1 MPYTT
6 CKNASGP
13 TLHISFFLSS
23 SPCTAPPP
31 PPRARPSRE
40 HPQSECS
47 SALVST
53 LVYTHNTHLTHDLIS
68 TCTNPKRPRLHRTS
82 SAIEFAVCFC
92 DLAGYPAPSEC
103 VKFVRPRQCLAGRR
117 ARSTL
122 RAGGGGQVGQGRRLR
137 RAARRVPA
145 RAGRTA
151 AERRSKRPARRGSTR
166 VKGGGGGRAVAG
178 GLHPGRG
185 GGEGALVER
194 CSHRSTET
202 RREADEEGGVAPGG
216 AGAGASRHREA
227 AGRRARAREAPPER
241 RAHSSPLRLRGN
253 CARRAG
259 LTRAGEDLRRA
270 PEPRQHAPPFPAA
283 PASRL
288 GPLARRRA
296 EAPESCTVPPTDQV
310 S

>member
-1 MPYTT
+1 MPYT
-6 CKNASGP
+6 KFRNASGP
-13 TLHISFFLSS
+13 
-23 SPCTAPPP
+23 A
-31 PPRARPSRE
+31 RARTRRSTHCGAPARRPRRAAGARGTWPPLT

-151 AERRSKRPARRGSTR
+151 AEHTPRQRSAAASDLHERVAR
-166 VKGGGGGRAVAG
+166 VKGGGGGR
-178 GLHPGRG
+178 LG
-185 GGEGALVER
+185 GGY
-194 CSHRSTET
+194 
-202 RREADEEGGVAPGG
+202 
-216 AGAGASRHREA
+216 
-227 AGRRARAREAPPER
+227 
-241 RAHSSPLRLRGN
+241 
-253 CARRAG
+253 
-259 LTRAGEDLRRA
+259 
-270 PEPRQHAPPFPAA
+270 
-283 PASRL
+283 
-288 GPLARRRA
+288 
-296 EAPESCTVPPTDQV
+296 
-310 S
+310 

>member
-1 MPYTT
+1 MYIYI
-6 CKNASGP
+6 NAVYDVQKRERSDP
-13 TLHISFFLSS
+13 SYLFSVSS

-92 DLAGYPAPSEC
+92 DLAGYSAPSEC

-151 AERRSKRPARRGSTR
+151 AEHTPRPRSAAASDLHASRLRAS
-166 VKGGGGGRAVAG
+166 RAVAG
-178 GLHPGRG
+178 QAVGLVEHHLGGRG
-185 GGEGALVER
+185 GG
-194 CSHRSTET
+194 
-202 RREADEEGGVAPGG
+202 
-216 AGAGASRHREA
+216 
-227 AGRRARAREAPPER
+227 
-241 RAHSSPLRLRGN
+241 
-253 CARRAG
+253 
-259 LTRAGEDLRRA
+259 
-270 PEPRQHAPPFPAA
+270 
-283 PASRL
+283 
-288 GPLARRRA
+288 
-296 EAPESCTVPPTDQV
+296 
-310 S
+310 